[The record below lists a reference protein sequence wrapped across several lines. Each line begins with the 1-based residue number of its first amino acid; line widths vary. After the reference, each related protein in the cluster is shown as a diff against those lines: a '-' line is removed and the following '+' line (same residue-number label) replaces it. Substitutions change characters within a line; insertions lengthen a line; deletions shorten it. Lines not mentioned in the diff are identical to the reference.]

1 MLHSKLPIE
10 LSDDLTISVVRG
22 RTRLSPDEALKFAS
36 DLIRKSTRRLI
47 LDEQADI
54 AREQARG

>member
-1 MLHSKLPIE
+1 MLHCPVCVD
-10 LSDDLTISVVRG
+10 DDLTISITRG
-22 RTRLSPDEALKFAS
+22 HTPLSPDEALKFAS

-54 AREQARG
+54 AHPQARD